1 MITDSHDYERF
12 LSEIAET
19 APSVLKMRLPINEK
33 IYDIDLN
40 TRKISAPSFLGVTGD
55 HSAEFI
61 FFRMDRFYEMMDLA
75 DTIGVVLFKNA
86 NGEGYYQIIPY
97 YDIYSEKNKI
107 IFPWMVQAPA
117 VISDGIVSFSFKFF
131 KIDPTAQKLVYELN
145 TEIARTRVLVGWA
158 KADKAISQENYYT
171 LTPDSILIDNELL
184 NKLNLILSTGRYEQI
199 YWIDLNASAP
209 EEIDNTMSNNHLLDV
224 ALPHIHGNYRNG
236 NFYDDEDNIIA
247 GVTRLLYV
255 DNNTKKMYYY
265 NGSNFIELDPEQ

>member
-12 LSEIAET
+12 LSEIAKT
-19 APSVLKMRLPINEK
+19 APSVLKMRLPIDEK
-33 IYDIDLN
+33 VYDINLN
-40 TRKISAPSFLGVTGD
+40 TREISAPSFLGVTGD

-86 NGEGYYQIIPY
+86 HGEGYYQIIPY

-107 IFPWMVQAPA
+107 IFPWIVQAPA
-117 VISDGIVSFSFKFF
+117 VMHDGIVSFSFKFF
-131 KIDPTAQKLVYELN
+131 KIDPTAETLIYELN

-158 KADKAISQENYYT
+158 KANPASSQENYYT
-171 LTPDSILIDNELL
+171 LTPESILIDDELL
-184 NKLNLILSTGRYEQI
+184 NKLNTIIAAGRYEQI
-199 YWIDLNASAP
+199 YWIDLDAVPP
-209 EEIDNTMSNNHLLDV
+209 EELDNTAFNNHLLDMT
-224 ALPHIHGNYRNG
+224 LPHIHGIYQDG
-236 NFYDDEDNIIA
+236 NFYDDENNIIA

-265 NGSNFIELDPEQ
+265 DGSNFIELDPEQ